1 MSRENVELVER
12 GVDAYNRR
20 DVEALLA
27 TLDPEIEWH
36 PGVLIPF
43 EGKARVYRGHE
54 EVREMVGDVYDAW
67 TEINTEYSEIRDL
80 GDRIVASVASAPV
93 AGEAEPTSSRRSLQ

>member
-1 MSRENVELVER
+1 M
-12 GVDAYNRR
+12 
-20 DVEALLA
+20 
-27 TLDPEIEWH
+27 
-36 PGVLIPF
+36 LIPF

-93 AGEAEPTSSRRSLQ
+93 AGEAEPTSSRRSLR